1 MQERKAAAFA
11 QLHASYARLKAGWG
25 GHGPFEV
32 SFEGDINNA
41 YLASVATYFVC
52 VPGFERELAAVGGD
66 LQAFYRA
73 GAYAR
78 PIGPGQARRLDVRA
92 EMMQAEGFIRH
103 GTATFRRANWALF
116 AAGVAT
122 FGLLYC
128 VQPLM
133 PQFSRQYGVSA
144 AASAL
149 SLSLPSGVLAVAM
162 LFAGT
167 LSDAWG
173 RKSVMSASL
182 LASALLMLLAA
193 IAPGWG
199 ALLVLRTLLGFT
211 LAGLPAVAMTYLS
224 EEVHSESIGLGM
236 GLYIAGSAAGGMG
249 GRLVGG
255 VVADFFGW
263 RMGVAAVAIIG
274 LACAWAFARW
284 LPPSRNFV
292 ARPIELGAAF
302 GRFAGLFADAGL
314 PWMFAEG
321 FVLLGA
327 FVTVYNY
334 IGYRLMAPPY
344 ALSQAAVGLIF
355 SVYLVGMFSSTF
367 MGHLAGRVG
376 RRKLLWMMFV
386 VMLAGLTLT
395 TAQSLACIVGGVAV
409 ITFGFFG
416 GHSIVS
422 SWVGR
427 RAGGAKAQA
436 SSMYLFTYYLGSSVA
451 GAAGGLFY
459 SARGWAGVA
468 AFVAALFGLGLLF
481 AWRLYHLPPLPAPR
495 SPAARNHRCRKLGAC
510 LRISRGAWPDSP
522 PRHRRRAHG
531 APATGVRRR
540 DRGSGAHC
548 LPKRRDIGALRRP
561 WSAASA

>member
-1 MQERKAAAFA
+1 
-11 QLHASYARLKAGWG
+11 
-25 GHGPFEV
+25 
-32 SFEGDINNA
+32 
-41 YLASVATYFVC
+41 
-52 VPGFERELAAVGGD
+52 
-66 LQAFYRA
+66 
-73 GAYAR
+73 
-78 PIGPGQARRLDVRA
+78 
-92 EMMQAEGFIRH
+92 MMQAEGFIRH

-133 PQFSRQYGVSA
+133 PQFSRQYSVSA

-193 IAPGWG
+193 IAPSWS

-263 RMGVAAVAIIG
+263 RVGVAAVAIIG
-274 LACAWAFARW
+274 LGCAWAFARW

-386 VMLAGLTLT
+386 VMLAGLMLT

-436 SSMYLFTYYLGSSVA
+436 SSMYLFTYYLGSSIA

-481 AWRLYHLPPLPAPR
+481 AWRLYHLPPLPVPR
-495 SPAARNHRCRKLGAC
+495 SPGGAEP
-510 LRISRGAWPDSP
+510 S
-522 PRHRRRAHG
+522 
-531 APATGVRRR
+531 
-540 DRGSGAHC
+540 
-548 LPKRRDIGALRRP
+548 LP
-561 WSAASA
+561 